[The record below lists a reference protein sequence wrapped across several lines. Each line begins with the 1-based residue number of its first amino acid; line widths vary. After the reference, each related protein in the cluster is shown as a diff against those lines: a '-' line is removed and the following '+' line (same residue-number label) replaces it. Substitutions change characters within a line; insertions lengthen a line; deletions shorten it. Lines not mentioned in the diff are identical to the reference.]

1 MASARFRAII
11 FDIGRVLVR
20 IDVARALSGLAKT
33 VSLTPEQLWSA
44 LEKHPS
50 WLDWQEGRIKP
61 RDFYLSVNQRF
72 GANLTFEQFT
82 ETWNRV
88 IDPQPILDNVF
99 LAGLAKK
106 YRLCLL
112 SNTDPIHIPYIE
124 ANYDFVQFFPH
135 RIYSYAVGASK
146 PDPLIFRAALL
157 ACKVEAKHAIF
168 IDDVP
173 AYAEAAGRLGITGIV
188 FRSPEQLSA
197 DLQALGVS
205 AG

>member
-1 MASARFRAII
+1 MAAAKFRAII

-20 IDVARALSGLAKT
+20 IDVARALTGLAKT
-33 VSLTPEQLWSA
+33 VSLTPAQLWSA

-50 WLDWQEGRIKP
+50 WLDWQEGRMQP

-88 IDPQPILDNVF
+88 IVPQPILDNAF
-99 LAGLAKK
+99 LGGLSKK

-124 ANYDFVQFFPH
+124 AHYEFVQFFPN

-146 PDPLIFRAALL
+146 PNPLIFRAALD
-157 ACKVEAKHAIF
+157 ACKVAAKDAIF

-205 AG
+205 AS

>member
-50 WLDWQEGRIKP
+50 WRDWQGRRLQP

-88 IDPQPILDNVF
+88 IAPQPILDDAF
-99 LAGLAKK
+99 LGALAKK

-112 SNTDPIHIPYIE
+112 SNTDPIHAPYLE
-124 ANYDFVQFFPH
+124 AHYHFVRHFPK
-135 RIYSYAVGASK
+135 RIYSFAVGVSK
-146 PDPLIFRAALL
+146 PNPLIFRAALE
-157 ACKVEAKHAIF
+157 ACKVAAKDAIF

-188 FRSPEQLSA
+188 FQSPEQLSV

-205 AG
+205 AS

>member
-1 MASARFRAII
+1 MASTKFRAII

-20 IDVARALSGLAKT
+20 IDVARALTGLAKT

-72 GANLTFEQFT
+72 GGNLTFEQFT

-88 IDPQPILDNVF
+88 LDPQPILDNAF
-99 LAGLAKK
+99 LGGLAKR

-124 ANYDFVQFFPH
+124 ANYDFAQFFPN

-146 PDPLIFRAALL
+146 PDPLIFRAALR

-173 AYAEAAGRLGITGIV
+173 AYAEAAGRLGITGVV

-205 AG
+205 AW